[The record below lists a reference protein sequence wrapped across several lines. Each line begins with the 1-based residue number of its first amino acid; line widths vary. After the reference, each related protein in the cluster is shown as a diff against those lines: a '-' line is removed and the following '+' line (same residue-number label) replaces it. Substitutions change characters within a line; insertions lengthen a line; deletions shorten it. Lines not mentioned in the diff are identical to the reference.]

1 MQFKNSDNDSKL
13 ILSTHSAL
21 LYIVLSLL
29 EFEVSGEDV
38 IHEVV
43 KVGSINQPLALIAWV
58 HGSPTEL
65 VIDHLTFH
73 EAPHRATHHRHWF
86 LARQDQDLTHCINL
100 NSLPEELT
108 YMGLKRKCSICWRNT
123 CRKQEV
129 RCARGKLNK
138 F

>member
-73 EAPHRATHHRHWF
+73 EAPYQWYVASW
-86 LARQDQDLTHCINL
+86 LVCMQGGHCPSFYCL
-100 NSLPEELT
+100 YS
-108 YMGLKRKCSICWRNT
+108 
-123 CRKQEV
+123 KQ
-129 RCARGKLNK
+129 K
-138 F
+138 